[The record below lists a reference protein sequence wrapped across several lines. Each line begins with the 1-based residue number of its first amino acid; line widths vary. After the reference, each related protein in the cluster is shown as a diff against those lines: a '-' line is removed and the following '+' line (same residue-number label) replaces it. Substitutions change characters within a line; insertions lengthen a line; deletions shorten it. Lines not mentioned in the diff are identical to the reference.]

1 MVIPLFARVTGFK
14 VESLW
19 RPGNRGCVRCTARL
33 SRPLLAEEM
42 ERLERLAN
50 ADVERTEV
58 VYECCPDEV
67 EERHLKLVET
77 LASASAVTVRRA
89 SAGGRKSRRA
99 PRTGEPVPPR
109 SPEPA
114 A

>member
-1 MVIPLFARVTGFK
+1 
-14 VESLW
+14 
-19 RPGNRGCVRCTARL
+19 
-33 SRPLLAEEM
+33 M
-42 ERLERLAN
+42 ERLEQLAD

-77 LASASAVTVRRA
+77 LAGASAVTARRA
-89 SAGGRKSRRA
+89 AVGGKRSRRT